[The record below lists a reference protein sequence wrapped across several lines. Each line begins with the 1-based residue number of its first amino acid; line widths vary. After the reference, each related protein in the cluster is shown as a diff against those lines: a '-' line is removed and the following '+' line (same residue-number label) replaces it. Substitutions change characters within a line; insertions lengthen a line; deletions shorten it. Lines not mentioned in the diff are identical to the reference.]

1 MLSLQ
6 VKFLGTGTSTLTM
19 MYQEVPEPDKCL
31 GNQCAEGSTC
41 VAGQFEYICQCPVN
55 RGGRY
60 CQGKIEEFFLSLNDE
75 IQSLKQI
82 LDKNPSIEN

>member
-1 MLSLQ
+1 
-6 VKFLGTGTSTLTM
+6 M
-19 MYQEVPEPDKCL
+19 MYQEIPETDNCL

-41 VAGQFEYICQCPVN
+41 VDGQFEYICQCPEN

-60 CQGKIEEFFLSLNDE
+60 CQGKNEEFFLSLNDE

-82 LDKNPSIEN
+82 LDIKIFQLKTEFSLRSGSL